1 MYRRVASGGSPEPSL
16 EDAMQYDG
24 QENSGQITIEML
36 QKAYAQA
43 TFHGKP
49 DQMYFYCKPEEYEK
63 VKEALEKMFSE

>member
-1 MYRRVASGGSPEPSL
+1 
-16 EDAMQYDG
+16 MQYDG